1 MLSLFVLQFFI
12 FWSGRIGP
20 LPPADASVT
29 VHKFTPRQERH
40 RLTFIGVLKLHRFA
54 KS

>member
-29 VHKFTPRQERH
+29 VHKFTPRQARH
-40 RLTFIGVLKLHRFA
+40 RLTFKAERKLHRIA